1 MHPGRLHALHFFAN
15 RYLNYEYTRLV
26 DEPTPRYRHHQHSN
40 GCPDIILP
48 IRRNNGYNVKEKEK
62 ENSIKKSTRLIL
74 ERKIPLFQI
83 FIVQFFLFSRRRGAL
98 DFGPLG
104 RFNSAAGLIGRRDYR
119 TRFGAVDTDPGP
131 LRRDMIGDTRP
142 VKRITPPE
150 RAVHPNKRAA
160 ASSTSYL
167 NAAAPPRPPKHLP
180 SSSKVASSRPLALF
194 CSFSASACRSLP
206 LPSSSSSSS
215 SYFFILIPFSFFHKG

>member
-83 FIVQFFLFSRRRGAL
+83 FIVQFFLFSRGEEELSISGLSDDSIPRLGSL
-98 DFGPLG
+98 GGEITEPGSVPL
-104 RFNSAAGLIGRRDYR
+104 
-119 TRFGAVDTDPGP
+119 TQ
-131 LRRDMIGDTRP
+131 
-142 VKRITPPE
+142 
-150 RAVHPNKRAA
+150 
-160 ASSTSYL
+160 
-167 NAAAPPRPPKHLP
+167 
-180 SSSKVASSRPLALF
+180 
-194 CSFSASACRSLP
+194 
-206 LPSSSSSSS
+206 
-215 SYFFILIPFSFFHKG
+215 IPAHCGEI